1 MRGDGGRDPAQ
12 PTSVLLAQVESS
24 DLTLF
29 NCIAL
34 LPTAADSVG
43 LQYRLC
49 QRLAAFPRDHV
60 GFYLPQLVHI
70 FITVETEGA
79 ALEDFLIDMCNK
91 SPHHTLVVFWH
102 LQAALHDLDYA
113 PRSYGF
119 AVAKRLYNKLQWIL
133 FGVGSTP
140 DVKMRENSHP
150 ALVLG
155 GMIAAN
161 LVPFAG
167 KYVHDLVVCQGR
179 KQRSSY
185 LHRVITRRKSD
196 PTLADSVS
204 QSHPHP
210 HKYHTDLSMSVPNLH
225 HRPSYENAAVQLQ
238 QEKGSPER
246 QLKTHYFRCE
256 TQFVYALIAISNRLL
271 HVPKEARLSALQLE
285 LALLNRDLPAEVDF
299 PMLLPSYGNGKQ
311 HRIVRMAPSEAT
323 VLNSAEKAPY
333 LLLVE
338 YLRGDLTWDPK
349 TPINRK
355 ILERGTNGRLF
366 ERSNLLEKRVDQPR
380 IQTPPEDEEQDI
392 GQLSLVKF
400 QETSPHQERQ
410 MPISQPELEAAAASN
425 ESENQDIADLA
436 TQMRTAAHILAQ
448 LDVSADASK
457 LPKAEVDLIR
467 HKIVASMQNMQHHD
481 ALFVGEAGERK
492 LENDLKT
499 SGLSNTNEDPSAAN
513 LGEDWQSRK
522 RRIRQSSPFGHLPNW
537 DLFSVIIKTGD
548 DLRQEAL
555 ASQLITHARHL
566 WRDAGVDVW
575 VKNMR
580 IMIAGGNSGLVE
592 TITNALSL
600 HSIKKALT
608 SANVTEGGDPRHV
621 AQLSQHFEHKFGA
634 ATSARHVRAVHNFVK
649 SLAAYSLL
657 CYILQIKDRHN
668 GNILVDNEGHII
680 HIDFGFMLS
689 NAPGH
694 IGFEASPFKL
704 THEYI
709 DLMGGQD
716 SQSFAEFVSL
726 LKQAFRVLRQHADE
740 FVTFVDIMSKESKLP
755 CFMSG
760 PQTAQQLKA
769 RFVLHLNDEEAD
781 QFIEKLVFKS
791 AGSFYTR
798 LYDQF
803 QIVTQGIYS

>member
-1 MRGDGGRDPAQ
+1 MSKGDGGGAPAQ

-34 LPTAADSVG
+34 LPATADSVG

-49 QRLAAFPRDHV
+49 QRLASFPRDHI

-79 ALEDFLIDMCNK
+79 ALEDFLIYMCNV
-91 SPHHTLVVFWH
+91 SPHHTLVVFWY

-133 FGVGSTP
+133 FGVGSP
-140 DVKMRENSHP
+140 PSSKMRENSHP

-155 GMIAAN
+155 GMIGAM

-167 KYVHDLVVCQGR
+167 KYVNDLVVCQGR
-179 KQRSSY
+179 RQRSSY

-196 PTLADSVS
+196 PSLTEAMSR
-204 QSHPHP
+204 SHP
-210 HKYHTDLSMSVPNLH
+210 YNNDISMSVPNFH
-225 HRPSYENAAVQLQ
+225 HRPSYECAAEQLQ
-238 QEKGSPER
+238 HAKGPPEQ

-338 YLRGDLTWDPK
+338 YLRGDLTWDAKSPV
-349 TPINRK
+349 NRK

-366 ERSNLLEKRVDQPR
+366 ERSNLLEKRGDPQPR
-380 IQTPPEDEEQDI
+380 PETPSEDEEQDI
-392 GQLSLVKF
+392 GQLSLVRL
-400 QETSPHQERQ
+400 EESSPKYERQ
-410 MPISQPELEAAAASN
+410 LPVSQPELEAATMFT
-425 ESENQDIADLA
+425 ELEGQDIADLA

-448 LDVSADASK
+448 LDMSAEASR
-457 LPKAEVDLIR
+457 LPKAEIAQIR
-467 HKIVASMQNMQHHD
+467 HKIVSSMQNMQHHE
-481 ALFVGEAGERK
+481 ALVVGEAGERK

-499 SGLSNTNEDPSAAN
+499 SGLSNSNEDPSAAN

-522 RRIRQSSPFGHLPNW
+522 RRIRQSSPFGHYPNW

-566 WRDAGVDVW
+566 WRAAGVDVW

-608 SANVTEGGDPRHV
+608 SANVSDGGDPRHV
-621 AQLSQHFEHKFGA
+621 AQLSQHFEHKFGPA
-634 ATSARHVRAVHNFVK
+634 GSARYARAVHNFVK

-657 CYILQIKDRHN
+657 CYLLQIKDRHN

-704 THEYI
+704 TYEYME
-709 DLMGGQD
+709 LMGGQE
-716 SQSFAEFVSL
+716 SQLFSEFVSL
-726 LKQAFRVLRQHADE
+726 LKNAFKTLRQHADE

-755 CFMSG
+755 CFMNG
-760 PQTAQQLKA
+760 PQTAQQLRA
-769 RFVLHLNDEEAD
+769 RFCLNLNDEEAD
-781 QFIEKLVFKS
+781 QFVERLVFKS

-803 QIVTQGIYS
+803 QLVTQGIYS